1 LRVKRLGK
9 FNPTI
14 MREPELQIIEHID
27 TPENPDWDIIN
38 LEICEIW
45 EKERINSIIQD
56 IQNQIQEISPEVL
69 IKIHQL

>member
-1 LRVKRLGK
+1 
-9 FNPTI
+9 

-45 EKERINSIIQD
+45 ERNEIENLVEIIKNKINQLTPTIL
-56 IQNQIQEISPEVL
+56 E
-69 IKIHQL
+69 KIHKV

>member
-1 LRVKRLGK
+1 
-9 FNPTI
+9 

-45 EKERINSIIQD
+45 EKERIHSIIQE
-56 IQNQIQEISPEVL
+56 IQNQIQEISHEEL
-69 IKIHQL
+69 IKIHNLV